1 MKYLTFAFVI
11 DGDVFHYLQI
21 PEDPGLEG
29 VIAGLRSGPMLV
41 EVPDYLPERMGADWK
56 YIDGEFV
63 APSGFSIEEDY
74 EVED

>member
-29 VIAGLRSGPMLV
+29 VIAGLRSGPMVV
-41 EVPDYLPERMGADWK
+41 EVPDYMLEQMGADWK
-56 YIDGEFV
+56 YIDGQFI
-63 APSGFSIEEDY
+63 APSGTTLEDDY